1 MAYKMSYGTSRYLIY
16 SCWETRSLE
25 GGSTIGGSLL
35 LDYAM
40 TKEEAETK
48 RQMYQE
54 RGDDFEKVM
63 PRPQTSRR
71 YVSIDNRPEWWTGSS
86 R

>member
-1 MAYKMSYGTSRYLIY
+1 MSYGTSRYLIY
-16 SCWETRSLE
+16 TCWETQCQK

-35 LDYAM
+35 LDCAI

-48 RQMYQE
+48 RQMYEE
-54 RGDDFEKVM
+54 RGNDLEKVM

-71 YVSIDNRPEWWTGSS
+71 YVYIDNRPEWWTGSS